1 MQDWIK
7 DIDALALTMQG
18 EEILA
23 SHDLH
28 PDLLQ
33 DEAAIF
39 DLTAALIARANY
51 KGPEQKLGRK
61 VNLSAT
67 PLYIK
72 EQIKRRL
79 IEKGYPV
86 KPGVDCSTW
95 IGVTAGEYNNSKF
108 VHTTANPYILRLTC
122 AGKAKT
128 WDWATFYA
136 ML

>member
-1 MQDWIK
+1 MQDQNEVLTAH
-7 DIDALALTMQG
+7 DIL
-18 EEILA
+18 
-23 SHDLH
+23 

-33 DEAAIF
+33 DETALNELI
-39 DLTAALIARANY
+39 AALIARANY

-61 VNLSAT
+61 VNLSTA
-67 PLYIK
+67 PIYIK

-79 IEKGYPV
+79 IQKGYPV

-108 VHTTANPYILRLTC
+108 VHTTANLYILRLTC